1 MAIKLTSAQAAK
13 LGLVPAKALRP
24 GSHEAIVAAYP
35 DALIEAVI
43 ADLGRRNLRDQ
54 RDHEVRW
61 AAERC
66 SAARHERAARKA
78 RGTWT
83 LCKPQTQP

>member
-1 MAIKLTSAQAAK
+1 MNPSTTS
-13 LGLVPAKALRP
+13 LRR
-24 GSHEAIVAAYP
+24 GNHELIVAAYP

-43 ADLGRRNLRDQ
+43 ADLGQRNLKDQ

-66 SAARHERAARKA
+66 SAARHERQARKA
-78 RGTWT
+78 AGTWSIV
-83 LCKPQTQP
+83 KPGKQATP